1 MRLEAE
7 HDLRLCSAFEQLTE
21 KETEPSEEKP
31 MHLDGKLLKALQEAA
46 ERLGLELTLLDEM
59 GDVLYAGGE
68 SATAAVDSWLE
79 QATFVDGRAEV
90 AEAGRCYFELQNDNY
105 KPLYLMIPGSMAA
118 VGSYGYLLASLLGE
132 ILKTSIRKPG
142 REEIFK
148 ALLMDKADPLEVQE
162 AVRDFKLDPNA
173 KRCVI
178 LVQTFEGDASL
189 LYDTLMK
196 VFPRSKG
203 DVVVALNR
211 YVVALVRQL
220 EDEDEM
226 EDIIQLVQ
234 AMDDTLANEVN
245 FKACLGVG
253 GIKRGLI
260 GVRDSFTEAQE
271 AINLG
276 LMQQTTG
283 RVYMFHQL
291 MLERFLQEVPRD
303 IRRRFYELAYTESI
317 KKVMTDEIIETIAKF
332 FENNLNLSEASRKL
346 YIHRNTLIYRLDK
359 IQKATGLDL
368 RTFDDAVL
376 LKIILM
382 LSKSLSSTNR
392 IE

>member
-1 MRLEAE
+1 
-7 HDLRLCSAFEQLTE
+7 
-21 KETEPSEEKP
+21 
-31 MHLDGKLLKALQEAA
+31 MHIDGKLIKAVLDAS
-46 ERLGLELTLLDEM
+46 ERLKMDICLLDEM
-59 GDVLYAGGE
+59 GDVLVSRDE
-68 SATAAVDSWLE
+68 SAVNAVDNWLE
-79 QATFVDGRAEV
+79 QAVFEDGAAEV
-90 AEAGRCYFELQNDNY
+90 KEADRCYFMLQTENY
-105 KPLYLMIPGSMAA
+105 KPLYIMVPGTMQQAA
-118 VGSYGYLLASLLGE
+118 QYGWLLSNLFTE

-142 REEIFK
+142 REEVFK
-148 ALLMDKADPLEVQE
+148 SLLIDKADPLEVQE
-162 AVRDFKLDPNA
+162 AIRDFKLDPNA

-196 VFPRSKG
+196 VFTRSKG

-220 EDEDEM
+220 EDEDDM
-226 EDIIQLVQ
+226 DDISQLVQ
-234 AMDDTLANEVN
+234 ALDDTLSNEVN
-245 FKACLGVG
+245 NRACLGVG
-253 GIKRGLI
+253 GIKRGLS
-260 GVRDSFTEAQE
+260 GVRDSFMEAQE

-276 LMQQTTG
+276 LMQQNSG
-283 RVYMFHQL
+283 RVFMFHQL
-291 MLERFLQEVPRD
+291 LLERFLQQVPRD

-317 KKVMTDEIIETIAKF
+317 KKVMTDEIIETITKF

-392 IE
+392 VE

>member
-1 MRLEAE
+1 
-7 HDLRLCSAFEQLTE
+7 
-21 KETEPSEEKP
+21 
-31 MHLDGKLLKALQEAA
+31 MHLDGKLAKAVLDAA
-46 ERLGLELTLLDEM
+46 ERLRLDIRLLDEM
-59 GDVLYAGGE
+59 GDVLVSRDE
-68 SATAAVDSWLE
+68 DSVNTVDILLE
-79 QATFVDGRAEV
+79 QAVFTDGKAEV
-90 AEAGRCYFELQNDNY
+90 KEAGQCFFELQSENY
-105 KPLYLMIPGSMAA
+105 KPLYLVIPGAMQE
-118 VGSYGYLLASLLGE
+118 VEHYGYFLSSLLTE

-142 REEIFK
+142 REEVFK
-148 ALLMDKADPLEVQE
+148 ALLMDKSDPLEVQE
-162 AVRDFKLDPNA
+162 AIRDFKLEPNA

-178 LVQTFEGDASL
+178 LVQTFEGDATL
-189 LYDTLMK
+189 LYDTLAK
-196 VFPRSKG
+196 VFTRSKG

-220 EDEDEM
+220 EDEDDM
-226 EDIIQLVQ
+226 DDITQLVQ
-234 AMDDTLANEVN
+234 ALDDTLSNEVN
-245 FKACLGVG
+245 NKACLGVG
-253 GIKRGLI
+253 GIKNGLN
-260 GVRDSFTEAQE
+260 GVRDSFVEAQE

-283 RVYMFHQL
+283 RVFMFHQL
-291 MLERFLQEVPRD
+291 LLERFLQQVPRD
-303 IRRRFYELAYTESI
+303 IRRRFYELAYTDSI
-317 KKVMTDEIIETIAKF
+317 KKVMTDEIVDTIVKF

-392 IE
+392 VE

>member
-1 MRLEAE
+1 
-7 HDLRLCSAFEQLTE
+7 
-21 KETEPSEEKP
+21 
-31 MHLDGKLLKALQEAA
+31 MHLDGKLIKAVIDVS
-46 ERLGLELTLLDEM
+46 ERLKLKICLLDEM
-59 GDVLYAGGE
+59 GDVLVSRNEDDIG
-68 SATAAVDSWLE
+68 SVDNWLE
-79 QATFVDGRAEV
+79 QAQFEEGKAEV
-90 AEAGRCYFELQNDNY
+90 KEAERCYFQLQSENY
-105 KPLYLMIPGSMAA
+105 KPLYLVVPGFMKD
-118 VGSYGYLLASLLGE
+118 VESYGYLLSTLFSE

-148 ALLMDKADPLEVQE
+148 ALLLDKADPLEVQE
-162 AVRDFKLDPNA
+162 AIRDFKLDPNA

-196 VFPRSKG
+196 VFTRSKG

-211 YVVALVRQL
+211 YVVALVRQ
-220 EDEDEM
+220 M
-226 EDIIQLVQ
+226 EDDDDMEDVTQLVH
-234 AMDDTLANEVN
+234 ALDDTLSNEVN
-245 FKACLGVG
+245 NRACLGVG

-260 GVRDSFTEAQE
+260 GIRDSFTEAQE

-276 LMQQTTG
+276 LMQQNSG
-283 RVYMFHQL
+283 RVFMFHQL

-317 KKVMTDEIIETIAKF
+317 KKVMTDEIIETIGKF

-359 IQKATGLDL
+359 IQKATGFDL

>member
-1 MRLEAE
+1 
-7 HDLRLCSAFEQLTE
+7 
-21 KETEPSEEKP
+21 
-31 MHLDGKLLKALQEAA
+31 MHLDGKLVKAVLDASDRLKAGISLI
-46 ERLGLELTLLDEM
+46 DEM
-59 GDVLYAGGE
+59 GDVLVSKDE
-68 SATAAVDSWLE
+68 QAVGTVDNWLE
-79 QATFVDGRAEV
+79 QVVFDDGAAEV
-90 AEAGRCYFELQNDNY
+90 KEAERCYFQLQTENY
-105 KPLYLMIPGSMAA
+105 KPLYLMVPGRMAEVA
-118 VGSYGYLLASLLGE
+118 QVGWLLSNLLSE

-142 REEIFK
+142 REEVFK
-148 ALLMDKADPLEVQE
+148 SLLIDKADPLEVQE

-196 VFPRSKG
+196 VFTRSKG

-220 EDEDEM
+220 EDEDDM
-226 EDIIQLVQ
+226 DDISQLVQ
-234 AMDDTLANEVN
+234 ALDDTLSNEVN
-245 FKACLGVG
+245 NRACLGVG
-253 GIKRGLI
+253 GIKRGLA
-260 GVRDSFTEAQE
+260 GVRDSFMEAQE

-276 LMQQTTG
+276 LMQQNSG
-283 RVYMFHQL
+283 RVFMFHQL
-291 MLERFLQEVPRD
+291 LLERFLQQVPRD

-317 KKVMTDEIIETIAKF
+317 KKVMTEEIIETITKF

>member
-1 MRLEAE
+1 
-7 HDLRLCSAFEQLTE
+7 
-21 KETEPSEEKP
+21 
-31 MHLDGKLLKALQEAA
+31 MHLDGKLMKALQEAS
-46 ERLGLELTLLDEM
+46 EHLGLQISLLDEM
-59 GDVLYAGGE
+59 GDVLYSSEA
-68 SATAAVDSWLE
+68 SAVGTVDSWLE
-79 QATFVDGRAEV
+79 QAAFTEGRAEV
-90 AEAGRCYFELQNDNY
+90 AEANRCYFQLPSDNY
-105 KPLYLMIPGSMAA
+105 KPLVLVIDGAMQE
-118 VGSYGYLLASLLGE
+118 VGSSGYLLSSLLAE

-162 AVRDFKLDPNA
+162 AVRDFKLDANA

-196 VFPRSKG
+196 VFPRAKG

-234 AMDDTLANEVN
+234 AMDDTLSNEVN

-276 LMQQTTG
+276 LMQQSNG

>member
-1 MRLEAE
+1 
-7 HDLRLCSAFEQLTE
+7 
-21 KETEPSEEKP
+21 
-31 MHLDGKLLKALQEAA
+31 MHLDGKLIKAVLDAADRLK
-46 ERLGLELTLLDEM
+46 LEICLLDEM
-59 GDVLYAGGE
+59 GDILVSRDE
-68 SATAAVDSWLE
+68 DSVSTVDNWLE
-79 QATFVDGRAEV
+79 QAVFEDGRAEV
-90 AEAGRCYFELQNDNY
+90 KEAERCYFQLLAENY
-105 KPLYLMIPGSMAA
+105 KPLYLVVPGKMQE
-118 VGSYGYLLASLLGE
+118 VGQYGYLLSSLFSE

-142 REEIFK
+142 REEVFK

-162 AVRDFKLDPNA
+162 AIRDFKLDPNA

-196 VFPRSKG
+196 VFTRSKG

-211 YVVALVRQL
+211 YVVALVRQM
-220 EDEDEM
+220 EDEDDM
-226 EDIIQLVQ
+226 DDITQLVQ
-234 AMDDTLANEVN
+234 ALDDTLSNEVN
-245 FKACLGVG
+245 NKACLGVG

-260 GVRDSFTEAQE
+260 GIRDSFTEAQE

-276 LMQQTTG
+276 LMQQNSG
-283 RVYMFHQL
+283 RVFMFHQL
-291 MLERFLQEVPRD
+291 LLERFLQQVPRD

-317 KKVMTDEIIETIAKF
+317 KKVMTDEIIETITKF

>member
-1 MRLEAE
+1 
-7 HDLRLCSAFEQLTE
+7 
-21 KETEPSEEKP
+21 
-31 MHLDGKLLKALQEAA
+31 MHLDGKLIKAVLDAA
-46 ERLGLELTLLDEM
+46 ERLKLNICLIDEM
-59 GDVLYAGGE
+59 GDVLVSQDEE
-68 SATAAVDSWLE
+68 SVNTVDNWLE
-79 QATFVDGRAEV
+79 QAVFEDGAAEV
-90 AEAGRCYFELQNDNY
+90 REAERCYFQLQSENY
-105 KPLYLMIPGSMAA
+105 KPLYVVVPGTMQE
-118 VGSYGYLLASLLGE
+118 VGRYGYLLASLLSE

-142 REEIFK
+142 REEVFK

-162 AVRDFKLDPNA
+162 AIRDFKLDANA

-178 LVQTFEGDASL
+178 IVQTFEGDASL

-196 VFPRSKG
+196 VFTRSKG

-220 EDEDEM
+220 EDEDDM
-226 EDIIQLVQ
+226 DDITQLVQ
-234 AMDDTLANEVN
+234 ALDDTLSNEVN
-245 FKACLGVG
+245 NKACLGVG

-260 GVRDSFTEAQE
+260 GIRDSFTEAQE

-276 LMQQTTG
+276 LMQQSAG
-283 RVYMFHQL
+283 RVFMFHQL
-291 MLERFLQEVPRD
+291 LLERFLQQVPRD

-317 KKVMTDEIIETIAKF
+317 KKVMTDEIIETITKF

>member
-1 MRLEAE
+1 LERQSIIAPVM
-7 HDLRLCSAFEQLTE
+7 LCLYRNSANILSGGF
-21 KETEPSEEKP
+21 S
-31 MHLDGKLLKALQEAA
+31 MHLDGKLIKAVLDAS
-46 ERLGLELTLLDEM
+46 ERLKLDICLLDEM
-59 GDVLYAGGE
+59 GDILA
-68 SATAAVDSWLE
+68 SVDEDSVNTVDNWLE
-79 QATFVDGRAEV
+79 QAVFEDGRAEV
-90 AEAGRCYFELQNDNY
+90 REAERCYFQLQNENY
-105 KPLYLMIPGSMAA
+105 KPLYVVIPGTMQE
-118 VGSYGYLLASLLGE
+118 VGQYGYLLSSLFSE

-142 REEIFK
+142 REEVFK

-162 AVRDFKLDPNA
+162 AIRDFKLDPNA

-178 LVQTFEGDASL
+178 IVQTFEGDASL

-196 VFPRSKG
+196 VFTRSKG

-211 YVVALVRQL
+211 YVVALVRQM
-220 EDEDEM
+220 EDEDDM
-226 EDIIQLVQ
+226 DDITQLVQ
-234 AMDDTLANEVN
+234 ALDDTLANEVN
-245 FKACLGVG
+245 NKACLGVG

-260 GVRDSFTEAQE
+260 GIRDSFTEAQE

-276 LMQQTTG
+276 LMQQNSG
-283 RVYMFHQL
+283 RVFMFHQL
-291 MLERFLQEVPRD
+291 LLERFLQQVPRD

-317 KKVMTDEIIETIAKF
+317 KKVMTDEIIETITKF

>member
-1 MRLEAE
+1 
-7 HDLRLCSAFEQLTE
+7 
-21 KETEPSEEKP
+21 
-31 MHLDGKLLKALQEAA
+31 MHLDGKLIKAVADMAEKLRLKIS
-46 ERLGLELTLLDEM
+46 LLDEM
-59 GDVLYAGGE
+59 GDVLASSDEEDVG
-68 SATAAVDSWLE
+68 SVDNWLE
-79 QATFVDGRAEV
+79 QVQFEDGKAEV
-90 AEAGRCYFELQNDNY
+90 TEAERCYFQLQNENY
-105 KPLYLMIPGSMAA
+105 KPLSLVIPGTMKD
-118 VGSYGYLLASLLGE
+118 VENYGFLLATLFSE

-148 ALLMDKADPLEVQE
+148 ALLLDKADPLEVQE
-162 AVRDFKLDPNA
+162 AIRDFKLEPNA

-196 VFPRSKG
+196 VFTRSKG
-203 DVVVALNR
+203 DVVVTLNR
-211 YVVALVRQL
+211 YVIALVRQL
-220 EDEDEM
+220 EDEDDM
-226 EDIIQLVQ
+226 EDISQLVQ
-234 AMDDTLANEVN
+234 ALDDTLSNEVN
-245 FKACLGVG
+245 NRSCLGVG

-283 RVYMFHQL
+283 RVFMFHQL
-291 MLERFLQEVPRD
+291 MLERFLQEVPRE

-317 KKVMTDEIIETIAKF
+317 KKVMTDEIIETIGKF